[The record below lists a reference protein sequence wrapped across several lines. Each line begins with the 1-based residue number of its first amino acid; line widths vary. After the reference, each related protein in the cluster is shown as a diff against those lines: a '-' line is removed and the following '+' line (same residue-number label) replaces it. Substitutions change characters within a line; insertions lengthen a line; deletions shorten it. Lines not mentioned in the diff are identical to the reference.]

1 MKKAELVVNMGG
13 ALGEGICWDET
24 ERLLYWIDIS
34 ENKIFVYN
42 MENSTIKIVDVRQN
56 IGFVALREQGGLV
69 AGLEDGLYS
78 VDVDSG
84 ETKCLVKVE
93 SDKKSNRFNDGECDC
108 MGRIWAGTMAIE
120 DVTNGSGS
128 FYCIDTDFSVEK
140 KIETTRVSNGVAF
153 SPDNKTMY
161 HIDSP
166 TGEVCAYDF
175 DKKAG
180 QISGKRCAVNV
191 PQEMGFPD
199 GMTVDSDGNLW
210 VGMWAGSA
218 VVKYDGAT
226 GQMLEKIDIP
236 ALHVTTMVFGGADMD
251 EMFVITAKKKTDL
264 NEFPNAGG
272 MFRVKM
278 DVKGLRTY
286 KFGG

>member
-13 ALGEGICWDET
+13 TLGEGICWDET

-42 MENSTIKIVDVRQN
+42 MENSTVKIVDVGQN
-56 IGFVALREQGGLV
+56 VGFVALREQGGLV

-78 VDVDSG
+78 VDTDSG
-84 ETKCLVKVE
+84 KTKCLVKVE
-93 SDKKSNRFNDGECDC
+93 SDNKSNRFNDGECDC
-108 MGRIWAGTMAIE
+108 MGRIWAGTMAKSDE
-120 DVTNGSGS
+120 TNGSGS
-128 FYCIDTDFSVEK
+128 FYCIDTDLSVEK
-140 KIETTRVSNGVAF
+140 MIEKTRISNGIAF

-166 TGEVCAYDF
+166 SGEVSAFDF
-175 DKKAG
+175 DKRSG
-180 QISGKRCAVNV
+180 QIVGKRCAANV
-191 PQEMGFPD
+191 PKEMGFPD
-199 GMTVDSDGNLW
+199 GMTVDADGNLW

-236 ALHVTTMVFGGADMD
+236 ALHVTTMVFGGAGMD

-272 MFRVKM
+272 MFRIKM
-278 DVKGLRTY
+278 DVKGRRTY